1 MRWARWFRMARLLF
15 LDGFRI
21 SPGWMSLVTT
31 LLVSGGI
38 AATCYPLGYR
48 LLVDGALEQR
58 YGAMVGGALL
68 VGGLMA
74 LGWLLNSVGA
84 TEAMALSDRISLQRT
99 AELIALVGSVPGV
112 EHLERPQY
120 LREVEAVVAGRRQL
134 AGAPRQILTSVSSAA
149 RIVALL
155 VLLAT
160 VSPWLLLLPVCTL
173 PPLLADRIG
182 RRITRRSDDAM
193 ADDKRLAGLYFQLAS
208 SAAAAA
214 EVRSYG
220 LGAHLTA
227 EHQRLARAVQRRSR
241 REALL
246 VLGVTGTGWL
256 VYATAL
262 MGAIA
267 FVVIEAAHG
276 ATSLGTALMAV
287 SLIRRSR
294 TQLASV
300 SGRAGALSGVSTLA
314 RRWLWLEDH
323 AATELALSG
332 DLAAPDR
339 LRSGIRLTGVGFR
352 YPSTDRDVLSG
363 VDLLLPAGATVA
375 LVGENGSGKTT
386 LIKLLLAMYRPTSGT
401 ITIDDT
407 DLSGVDPRA
416 WRDRCAAAFQDFS
429 RLHLPV
435 VEGVGVA
442 ELPRL
447 TDGPAAQAAL
457 ARAGAADLAESLPE
471 GLDTVVGSP
480 ATGGMGLSGGQWQK
494 VALGRA
500 MRRTDPLLLVLDEP
514 TASLDAHAENELFT
528 RYVEAAAA
536 AAERS
541 GTVTVLVSH
550 RFSTVR
556 AADLI
561 LLVADGRIVESGSH
575 QELVAAGGRY
585 AELFELQAAGFR

>member
-1 MRWARWFRMARLLF
+1 MRRARWFRMARLLF
-15 LDGFRI
+15 LDGFGI
-21 SPGWMSLVTT
+21 SPGWMSLVTA
-31 LLVSGGI
+31 LLVVGSI

-58 YGAMVGGALL
+58 YGAMIGGALL

-99 AELIALVGSVPGV
+99 AELIALIGSVPGV

-182 RRITRRSDDAM
+182 RRLSRRSDDAM
-193 ADDKRLAGLYFQLAS
+193 ADDRRLAGMYFQLAS
-208 SAAAAA
+208 SAGAAA

-220 LGAHLTA
+220 LGEHLTA
-227 EHQRLARAVQRRSR
+227 EHQRLARAIQRRSR

-256 VYATAL
+256 VYAAAL

-267 FVVIEAAHG
+267 FVVIDAAHG

-314 RRWLWLEDH
+314 RRWLWLQDH
-323 AATELALSG
+323 AANEQARSG
-332 DLAAPDR
+332 DLGAPDR

-352 YPSTDRDVLSG
+352 YPGTDRDVLSG

-407 DLSGVDPRA
+407 DLSGVDPHA
-416 WRDRCAAAFQDFS
+416 WRERCAAAFQDFS

-447 TDGPAAQAAL
+447 TDHPAAASAL
-457 ARAGAADLAESLPE
+457 ARAGAADLVESLPQ
-471 GLDTVVGSP
+471 GLDTMVGSP

-494 VALGRA
+494 IALGRA
-500 MRRTDPLLLVLDEP
+500 MRRADPLLLVLDEP

-528 RYVEAAAA
+528 RYVDAAAA

-561 LLVADGRIVESGSH
+561 LFVADGRIVESGSH
-575 QELVAAGGRY
+575 EELIAAGGRY

>member
-1 MRWARWFRMARLLF
+1 MRRARWFRTARLLF
-15 LDGFRI
+15 LDGFTI
-21 SPGWMSLVTT
+21 APGWMSLVTA
-31 LLVSGGI
+31 LLVVGSV
-38 AATCYPLGYR
+38 ASTCYPLGYR

-58 YGAMVGGALL
+58 YGAMIGGALL
-68 VGGLMA
+68 VGGLMS

-99 AELIALVGSVPGV
+99 AELIVLVGSVPGV

-134 AGAPRQILTSVSSAA
+134 SGAPRQILTSVASAA

-160 VSPWLLLLPVCTL
+160 VSPWLLLLPVCTV

-182 RRITRRSDDAM
+182 RRIARRSDDAM

-208 SAAAAA
+208 SAGAAA

-227 EHQRLARAVQRRSR
+227 EHQRLARSVQRRSR

-256 VYATAL
+256 LYAAAL

-267 FVVIEAAHG
+267 FVVIDAARG

-323 AATELALSG
+323 AAGEQARSG
-332 DLAAPDR
+332 DLGAPDR
-339 LRSGIRLTGVGFR
+339 LRTGIRLAGVGFK
-352 YPSTDRDVLSG
+352 YPGTDRDVLSG
-363 VDLLLPAGATVA
+363 VDVLLPAGATVA

-386 LIKLLLAMYRPTSGT
+386 LIKLLLAMYRPTSGA
-401 ITIDDT
+401 ITIDGT
-407 DLSGVDPRA
+407 DLAAVDPRA
-416 WRDRCAAAFQDFS
+416 WRDRSAAAFQDFS

-442 ELPRL
+442 ELHRL
-447 TDGPAAQAAL
+447 TDHPAAASAL
-457 ARAGAADLAESLPE
+457 VRAGAADLAESLPQ

-494 VALGRA
+494 IALGRA
-500 MRRTDPLLLVLDEP
+500 MRRADPLLLVLDEP
-514 TASLDAHAENELFT
+514 TASLDAHAENELFS

-536 AAERS
+536 AAQRS
-541 GTVTVLVSH
+541 GTVTVRVSH

-556 AADLI
+556 AAEKI
-561 LLVADGRIVESGSH
+561 LFVADGAIVESGSH
-575 QELVAAGGRY
+575 DELIAAGGRY